1 MTSPGSFPGRRG
13 AASIPHGE
21 VVGSYPTYLEAQS
34 VVDRLAKADF
44 PVKEVSI
51 LGRDLTTVERITGK
65 LSWNRAALEGALS
78 GLWFGLFV
86 GLLFF
91 LIAPD
96 AGFAYLGAAL
106 LVGAASGMFFRLGT
120 YAIGRRSRDFQSTR
134 EVLAESYE
142 VVVPS
147 GLVARAKDVLAMPP
161 AEG

>member
-1 MTSPGSFPGRRG
+1 VTSPGAFPGRRG

-21 VVGSYPTYLEAQS
+21 VVGSYETYLEAQR
-34 VVDRLAKADF
+34 VVDKLVKADF

-65 LSWNRAALEGALS
+65 LSWNRAAIEGALS
-78 GLWFGLFV
+78 GLWFGLFI

-91 LIAPD
+91 LIAPTPNV
-96 AGFAYLGAAL
+96 AYLAAAL
-106 LVGAASGMFFRLGT
+106 LVGAASGMFFRLAT

-142 VVVPS
+142 VVVP
-147 GLVARAKDVLAMPP
+147 GALVARAKDVLAMPDP
-161 AEG
+161 QG